1 MAFILVNR
9 KEAAMINETQL
20 RRIAERL
27 VADGL
32 RWAEALMA
40 DAGQN
45 RKMSE
50 LLGGMEGEQLLLMSF
65 SKSQRAARLRRSCFR
80 MAAAHN
86 ILIETC
92 RPIIVPRTGNHSRSK
107 FIGGEQKSRRTAHGI
122 TDCSDRRCAIPSVCL
137 PGVVRTARQGPGQGG
152 STTAAFACHALEGI
166 YLQSDVSDSMP
177 FARQPN
183 ILAFYNYNPC
193 AFLKRHASCSFLAQP
208 IRLRACAKITSHF

>member
-1 MAFILVNR
+1 MINR
-9 KEAAMINETQL
+9 KEAAMINEIQL

-50 LLGGMEGEQLLLMSF
+50 LLGGMEGKQLLLMSY

-86 ILIETC
+86 ILIEKC
-92 RPIIVPRTGNHSRSK
+92 RPIITSRTGNNSRGK
-107 FIGGEQKSRRTAHGI
+107 FIGGAQKNRSAAHEI
-122 TDCSDRRCAIPSVCL
+122 TDVGDRRCAMPSACL
-137 PGVVRTARQGPGQGG
+137 PGVERTACQGPGEGG
-152 STTAAFACHALEGI
+152 STTEAFACHALEGI
-166 YLQSDVSDSMP
+166 CLQSGVSGTVP
-177 FARQPN
+177 FARQQYIPP
-183 ILAFYNYNPC
+183 FFKYNPF
-193 AFLKRHASCSFLAQP
+193 ALLKRHASCPFN
-208 IRLRACAKITSHF
+208 RHHF